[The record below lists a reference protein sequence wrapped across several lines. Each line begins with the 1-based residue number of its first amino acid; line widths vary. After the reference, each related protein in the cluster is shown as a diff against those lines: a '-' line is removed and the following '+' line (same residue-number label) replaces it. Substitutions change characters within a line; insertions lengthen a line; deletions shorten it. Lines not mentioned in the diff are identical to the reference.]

1 MARLLPT
8 GSDTTVDRTDDPAVL
23 YVDDRRTREMISVL
37 AVDTGYDI
45 FHLLNRRTATASEI
59 AAEMDLSIQN
69 TSYHLKKL
77 EAAELISVVDTC
89 YSEKGREME
98 VYAATRDPKVIVLGT
113 EADQKA
119 LRKAFARMAGVIGVP
134 AVLIAAWESVT
145 GVAKRVQEH

>member
-8 GSDTTVDRTDDPAVL
+8 GSDTTVERTDDPAVL

-45 FHLLNRRTATASEI
+45 FQLLNRRTATASEI

-89 YSEKGREME
+89 YSEKGREMA
-98 VYAATRDPKVIVLGT
+98 VYAVTRDPKVVVLGT
-113 EADQKA
+113 EADQQT

-134 AVLIAAWESVT
+134 AILIAAWESVAN
-145 GVAKRVQEH
+145 VATRVQEH